1 MMHSSRTVRS
11 PDQRDLELL
20 TLGETM
26 DINAFDQPGV
36 EAVKKVTLGTL
47 GDTRYKDQ
55 ALNQP

>member
-1 MMHSSRTVRS
+1 LTITGPAAVANGVN
-11 PDQRDLELL
+11 LELL

-26 DINAFDQPGV
+26 DINAFDQPGI
-36 EAVKKVTLGTL
+36 EAVKKVPLGTL